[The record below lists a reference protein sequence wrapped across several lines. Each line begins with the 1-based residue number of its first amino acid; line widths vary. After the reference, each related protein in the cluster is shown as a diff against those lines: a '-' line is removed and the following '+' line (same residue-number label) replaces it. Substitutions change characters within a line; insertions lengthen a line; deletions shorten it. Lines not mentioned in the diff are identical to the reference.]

1 MKRTS
6 LFLSFFLIFSFVSL
20 ATNLWAL
27 GDAKDAQESN
37 FVPAKNYR
45 VQILDNK
52 GVSIKAERV
61 SMNKQLHLEGMLGE
75 LKISIPF
82 AKISTLKDFRKQ
94 NKKLFL
100 DVQLVGG
107 KKLKLE
113 VAKDTL
119 VAGTVSY
126 GSFQVYLMDLSEV
139 FFLR

>member
-1 MKRTS
+1 MRKTFLS
-6 LFLSFFLIFSFVSL
+6 LFLYLCFTFFFVAS
-20 ATNLWAL
+20 LWAL
-27 GDAKDAQESN
+27 GDSEDNVVSS
-37 FVPAKNYR
+37 FVPDKNYR

-52 GVSIKAERV
+52 GVSIKAEKV
-61 SMNKQLHLEGMLGE
+61 SMNKLLHLEGMLGE
-75 LKISIPF
+75 LKILIPF
-82 AKISTLKDFRKQ
+82 AKISTLKSFRKQ

-139 FFLR
+139 VFLR

>member
-1 MKRTS
+1 
-6 LFLSFFLIFSFVSL
+6 
-20 ATNLWAL
+20 
-27 GDAKDAQESN
+27 
-37 FVPAKNYR
+37 
-45 VQILDNK
+45 
-52 GVSIKAERV
+52 
-61 SMNKQLHLEGMLGE
+61 MNKLLHLEGMLGE
-75 LKISIPF
+75 LKILIPF
-82 AKISTLKDFRKQ
+82 AKISTLKSFRKQ

-139 FFLR
+139 VFLR